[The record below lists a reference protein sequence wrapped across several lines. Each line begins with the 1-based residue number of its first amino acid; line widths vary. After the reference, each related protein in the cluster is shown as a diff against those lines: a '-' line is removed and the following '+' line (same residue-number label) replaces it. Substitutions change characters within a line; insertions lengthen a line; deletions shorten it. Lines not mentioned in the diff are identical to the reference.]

1 MDNRTLFEK
10 TTISRLFIIVTI
22 PGIISMLVSS
32 LYSIIDGV
40 FIGQLLGADAF
51 AALQLA
57 IPFVIINFA
66 LADLIG
72 VGSSVPIAIK
82 LGEGDEKTAS
92 NIFSSAL
99 LLIFLT
105 GIGMG
110 AILFIFGGSFVKLMG
125 ADEHLVDM
133 AAQYLRVYAG
143 FAPLTTIIFAA
154 DNYLR
159 ICGKVKYSMFVN
171 ILMSVIAIILEFLF
185 LVVFRFDIW
194 SAALATCL
202 SMFICAM
209 LALMPFLRG
218 QLQLRFVKPR
228 IDRKVLSSILTNG
241 TPTFLNNIAGRV
253 ASIFFNIFL
262 LRLGGSIAVS
272 AYGVLMYVD
281 SITQPVLYGFCDSL
295 QPAIGYNYGAKNHS
309 RIAAIRRLCF
319 LICGMM
325 MSLLMAG
332 VMFLAKAPLIGIF
345 VKAEDTGLM
354 DLSIQALSLFVL
366 SYLTRWISIVSQSYF
381 SAIGKAK
388 YATVISLSIAFVF
401 PMIMLFSLESLGL
414 DGLWLNLPFASL
426 LTAILSFILMAVHLR
441 KNKV

>member
-325 MSLLMAG
+325 SLLMAG

>member
-110 AILFIFGGSFVKLMG
+110 AILFIFGGSFVRLMG

-325 MSLLMAG
+325 SLLMAG